1 MILCT
6 KGRKKVKPVYE
17 SYISAIANA
26 RSSIY
31 ITNAYFIPDGRIYR
45 SLVKAAERGVDVKII
60 LPGKSDIPV
69 VKYASR
75 YLYKR
80 YLRHGIKIFE
90 YQESILHA
98 KTAVIDGLWATVGS
112 SNLDRRSFRRN
123 LEINAVV
130 LDQGFGQIMEEVF
143 FEDLNKSLEI
153 TLENFGK
160 RRPFE
165 FFLEWLC
172 YRFRNIL

>member
-1 MILCT
+1 
-6 KGRKKVKPVYE
+6 
-17 SYISAIANA
+17 
-26 RSSIY
+26 
-31 ITNAYFIPDGRIYR
+31 
-45 SLVKAAERGVDVKII
+45 
-60 LPGKSDIPV
+60 
-69 VKYASR
+69 
-75 YLYKR
+75 
-80 YLRHGIKIFE
+80 LRHGIKNFE

-165 FFLEWLC
+165 FFLNGFVKISQYFIKNTLTFLE
-172 YRFRNIL
+172 F